1 MQLKVTSIIAQAWF
15 QLVQSRELALAIA
28 EDSKFENILNDFA
41 NIKARKVFF
50 CKSIMNCLICLS

>member
-50 CKSIMNCLICLS
+50 